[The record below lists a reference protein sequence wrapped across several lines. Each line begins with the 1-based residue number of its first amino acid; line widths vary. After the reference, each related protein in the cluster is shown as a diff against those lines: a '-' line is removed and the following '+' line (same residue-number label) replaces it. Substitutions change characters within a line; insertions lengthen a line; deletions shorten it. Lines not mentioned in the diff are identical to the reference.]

1 MESCENMVGQDA
13 EILQKLMSALS
24 DELKG
29 QILGAT
35 GDDPQIK
42 ALLFPGSTS
51 RGSEAPPR
59 IGIDTLKEKWKRG
72 NDGGGSR
79 FEALMEKYIRA
90 YLQGKLDT
98 DYEPSRSYLE
108 NLVSNHSKWN
118 RMMHQKGQ
126 GRQYRDDIRRLCF
139 IFHLGFPEAN
149 EFMMSAGQPFDFS
162 DLRDYI
168 IVDFLTRK
176 DFSKEGIDAMLRDA
190 GLPELFPAN

>member
-1 MESCENMVGQDA
+1 MESHKNMDGQNA
-13 EILQKLMSALS
+13 EMLQRLISALP
-24 DELKG
+24 DELKS
-29 QILGAT
+29 QILGAA

-42 ALLFPGSTS
+42 ALLFPESTS
-51 RGSEAPPR
+51 RESEAPPG
-59 IGIDTLKEKWKRG
+59 IGINALREKWKRE
-72 NDGGGSR
+72 NDGGSSR
-79 FEALMEKYIRA
+79 FEALMKKYIRA

-118 RMMHQKGQ
+118 RMMRQKGQ

-139 IFHLGFPEAN
+139 VFHLGFPEAN
-149 EFMMSAGQPFDFS
+149 ELMMSAGQPFDFS

-176 DFSKEGIDAMLRDA
+176 DFSKENIDAMLRDTD
-190 GLPELFPAN
+190 LPELFPAD